1 MQSITVT
8 ELAELNGATV
18 IDVREPDEFAQVRA
32 AGAVSI
38 PMSQIIDRID
48 ELPEDETIYLICAVG
63 GRSGKVAE
71 YLETRDFDV
80 VNVDGGTY
88 AWTDAGLPVEQG

>member
-8 ELAELNGATV
+8 ELAKLNDAIV
-18 IDVREPDEFAQVRA
+18 IDVREADEFAQVRA

-71 YLETRDFDV
+71 YLETRGLDV

>member
-8 ELAELNGATV
+8 ELAKLRGATV
-18 IDVREPDEFAQVRA
+18 VDVREPDEFAQVRA
-32 AGAVSI
+32 AGAVSL

-48 ELPEDETIYLICAVG
+48 ELPEGETIYLICAVG

-80 VNVDGGTY
+80 VNVDGGTN

>member
-8 ELAELNGATV
+8 ELAKLDGATV
-18 IDVREPDEFAQVRA
+18 IDVREPDEYAQVRA

-48 ELPEDETIYLICAVG
+48 ELPEDDTIHLICASG

-80 VNVDGGTY
+80 VNVEGGTY

>member
-8 ELAELNGATV
+8 ELAKLTDAIV

-32 AGAVSI
+32 AGAVSM

-48 ELPEDETIYLICAVG
+48 ELPADETIYLICAVG

-71 YLETRDFDV
+71 YLETHDLDV

>member
-8 ELAELNGATV
+8 ELAKLQGATV
-18 IDVREPDEFAQVRA
+18 VDVREPDEFAQVRA

-38 PMSQIIDRID
+38 PMSQIIDRIN

-80 VNVDGGTY
+80 VNVDGGTS
-88 AWTDAGLPVEQG
+88 AWTDAGLPVDRD

>member
-8 ELAELNGATV
+8 ELAKLQGAAI

-38 PMSQIIDRID
+38 PMSQILGRID
-48 ELPEDETIYLICAVG
+48 ELPQDETIYLICAVG
-63 GRSGKVAE
+63 GRSGQVAQ
-71 YLETRDFDV
+71 YLESRDFDV